1 MSTVLERRK
10 GVLDKNELRVDGRD
24 KVTGQAKYAADFK
37 MEGMLHAAFV
47 RSTVPHAKIIGI
59 DTSEAKAMAGVHAV
73 LTGRDIG
80 EHRFGRRLYDR
91 PALCVD
97 RVLFIGD
104 VVAAIAAETREIAEA
119 AAGAIGFEYEELP
132 AIFDPEDALEPD
144 AIVLHPEAERY
155 YYHGGTHGAAHVG
168 ARPPVP
174 HPNVQGRRVMTKG
187 DLEAGF
193 AKADRIFEHTFE
205 TPRYHGG
212 YLEPRATF
220 IWIDED
226 DIVHVIATNKA
237 PFALREQLAI
247 CAGIPLESVRVDPAY
262 IGGDFGAKG
271 LSIDEFPCY
280 FLARATKRPIKY
292 VPGYLQDMRSGTT
305 RHASRTTLRTG
316 VTKDGRITAMDAKIV
331 FNGGAYAAGKPAPTV
346 LPGLDPKL
354 PYDIP
359 AGRLERLCV
368 YTNTIPGGHMRA
380 PGDVQLFFAV
390 ESQIDMIA
398 RELAIDPIE
407 MRLRNAAREDGSDFE
422 GVPYLEPAAVEVLQ
436 LLRTASHWDDP
447 LPPNHGRGIALGVRH
462 IGGGKAEVGVR
473 ALPSGT
479 VEVLT
484 GAVEQGMGLFSLL
497 QRVVAATLG
506 VEETRVKIV
515 QEPAKTGSPFDPG
528 AGGSRQTNVTGT
540 AAAQAAQ
547 QLRERLA
554 RLDGGWPKDEP
565 IDVRVTY
572 EAPHGHEPT
581 AHCFCG
587 FVAEVAID
595 PETGAVTVVDVVCAA
610 DTGTVLNPVAHRGQ
624 LNGGFMMGLG
634 HALTEELRVTDGEIL
649 NPSLADYKIPTQMD
663 APPLRIVRYEKAS
676 GPGPFGAKMA
686 GEINTAT
693 VAPAIANAIA
703 VACGARVTS
712 LPLTAERILSLIKGT
727 T

>member
-1 MSTVLERRK
+1 MSTVLERGT
-10 GVLDKNELRVDGRD
+10 GVFGKNERRVDGRD

-47 RSTVPHAKIIGI
+47 RSPVPHAKIVGI
-59 DTSEAKAMAGVHAV
+59 DTSEAKALAGVHAV
-73 LTGRDIG
+73 MTGRDIG

-104 VVAAIAAETREIAEA
+104 VVAAVAAETREIADA
-119 AAGAIGFEYEELP
+119 AAAAIRVDYDELP
-132 AIFDPEDALEPD
+132 AVFEPEAALEPN
-144 AIVLHPEAERY
+144 AIVLHEGAERY
-155 YYHGGTHGAAHVG
+155 YYHGGT
-168 ARPPVP
+168 RTPVP
-174 HPNVQGRRVMTKG
+174 HPNVQGRRVTSKG
-187 DLEAGF
+187 DLDVGF
-193 AKADRIFEHTFE
+193 AKADRIFEHSFE

-220 IWIDED
+220 IWIDRN
-226 DIVHVIATNKA
+226 DIVHVVATNKA

-247 CAGIPLESVRVDPAY
+247 CAGIPLESVRVEPAY

-316 VTKDGRITAMDAKIV
+316 VTKDGRITAMDARIV
-331 FNGGAYAAGKPAPTV
+331 FNGGAYAAGKPAPTL

-359 AGRLERLCV
+359 AGRLERVSV
-368 YTNTIPGGHMRA
+368 YTNTVPGGHMRA
-380 PGDVQLFFAV
+380 PGDVQFYFAI

-398 RELAIDPIE
+398 RELGIDPLE
-407 MRLRNAAREDGSDFE
+407 MRLRNAVRGEGSDFE
-422 GVPYLEPAAVEVLQ
+422 DVPYLEPAATEVLQ
-436 LLRTASHWDDP
+436 LLREASHWSDP
-447 LPPNHGRGIALGVRH
+447 LPAHHGRGIALGVRH

-484 GAVEQGMGLFSLL
+484 GAVEQGMGLFSVL

-506 VEETRVKIV
+506 IEEERVRIV

-528 AGGSRQTNVTGT
+528 AGGSRQTHVTG
-540 AAAQAAQ
+540 AAAATAAQ

-554 RLDGGWPKDEP
+554 RLHSGWPKDDPLE
-565 IDVRVTY
+565 VRATY
-572 EAPHGHEPT
+572 EAVHGHEPA
-581 AHCFCG
+581 AHSFCG
-587 FVAEVAID
+587 FVVEVAVD
-595 PETGAVTVVDVVCAA
+595 PQTGTMNVVDVVCAV
-610 DTGTVLNPVAHRGQ
+610 DSGTVVNPVAHRGQ
-624 LNGGFMMGLG
+624 LSGGFMMGLG
-634 HALTEELRVTDGEIL
+634 HALTEELRVSDGEIV

-663 APPLRIVRYEKAS
+663 APPLRIVRYEKAA

-703 VACGARVTS
+703 AACGARVTA
-712 LPLTAERILSLIKGT
+712 LPLTAERVLAALGPSGFTGKT
-727 T
+727 